1 MTERLSRRELNRATL
16 ARQLLLERSAVGP
29 VEAVRHLVGL
39 QAQAPWAP
47 YFQLLSRLDRFVPD
61 DLGRLLLD
69 RTLVRV
75 VTLRGTIHLMTVPD
89 AAAIRPLVQAVLE
102 RGLTSQKERRE
113 ALEGADLDAIAA
125 AGRPLLDAE
134 ALTPKELGAR
144 LAERFPGIL
153 PEALA
158 TVVRNRV
165 PTVQTT
171 PRAVWGR
178 QGTPRLMTFDAWV
191 GGGPGGAPTTAVGP
205 MPLDELVRRYLA
217 AFGPASVKDV
227 QVWSGLSR
235 LRQVVDGM
243 GDELRPFLDED
254 GVELY
259 DLPDAPRPG
268 ADAEAPVR
276 LVGEFDNL
284 LLSHA
289 DRRRFLADED
299 RPRLATLNGVQPSTL
314 LVDGEVAGWWRTE
327 RAKGSITLV
336 AQPWRRLPRG
346 ARPGIR
352 AEATRLLALVAPDLD
367 RRDVRI
373 MDP

>member
-1 MTERLSRRELNRATL
+1 M
-16 ARQLLLERSAVGP
+16 GP
-29 VEAVRHLVGL
+29 VEAVDHLVGL

-47 YFQLLSRLDRFVPD
+47 YFQLLSRLDGFVPD

-89 AAAIRPLVQAVLE
+89 AAAIRPLVQAVLD

-125 AGRPLLDAE
+125 AGRPLIDAE

-144 LAERFPGIL
+144 LAQQFPGIL
-153 PEALA
+153 PDALA

-178 QGTPRLMTFDAWV
+178 QGAPRLMTFDAWV
-191 GGGPGGAPTTAVGP
+191 TGGSDGAPRTAVGP
-205 MPLDELVRRYLA
+205 MALDEVVRRYLA

-227 QVWSGLSR
+227 QVWSGLTR
-235 LRQVVDGM
+235 LRAVVDGM
-243 GDELRPFLDED
+243 DDVVPFVDED
-254 GVELY
+254 GVEIY

-268 ADAEAPVR
+268 DDAPAPVR

-327 RAKGSITLV
+327 RTKGAITFV

-346 ARPGIR
+346 AGPGIR
-352 AEATRLLALVAPDLD
+352 AEADRLLALIAPDLD

>member
-1 MTERLSRRELNRATL
+1 M
-16 ARQLLLERSAVGP
+16 
-29 VEAVRHLVGL
+29 
-39 QAQAPWAP
+39 
-47 YFQLLSRLDRFVPD
+47 
-61 DLGRLLLD
+61 
-69 RTLVRV
+69 RV

-89 AAAIRPLVQAVLE
+89 AVAIRPLVQAVLE

-144 LAERFPGIL
+144 LAEQFPGDRSRT
-153 PEALA
+153 PWPPSCA
-158 TVVRNRV
+158 TGCRRCR
-165 PTVQTT
+165 
-171 PRAVWGR
+171 PRPAPCGAGR
-178 QGTPRLMTFDAWV
+178 ARPRLMTLDAWV
-191 GGGPGGAPTTAVGP
+191 TGGARRRADAAGRTPW
-205 MPLDELVRRYLA
+205 PLDEVVRRYLA

-227 QVWSGLSR
+227 QVWSGLTR
-235 LRQVVDGM
+235 LREVVDAM
-243 GDELRPFLDED
+243 DDELRRVRRRGRRRALRP
-254 GVELY
+254 V
-259 DLPDAPRPG
+259 PRRRARDA
-268 ADAEAPVR
+268 DIDAPVR

-299 RPRLATLNGVQPSTL
+299 RPRLATLNGIQPSTL

-327 RAKGSITLV
+327 RAKGV
-336 AQPWRRLPRG
+336 DHRRRPALAAAAPRAPG
-346 ARPGIR
+346 RRSAPRP
-352 AEATRLLALVAPDLD
+352 AACSTLVAPDLE